1 MRRFSLCLLLAIFAL
16 LFGGARAASAHS
28 LQVEPVV
35 VAVRAQ
41 TSYLDVHLR
50 GNGEDIIQAVKV
62 RDSERVGLDNTEF
75 VPAVHRRLQD
85 YLNTH
90 LQLSQGGQRL
100 RGEITNLEYWRPDR
114 LDYTTSKF
122 DLTLHYPRDPKVAQ
136 APFRVTTRLF
146 DYLPN
151 ARTILSVGGVQKGM
165 TPGQTQEFDPQAVT
179 ANLLGNVRD
188 FAVWGAEHIF
198 TGPDHILFILA
209 LMLVSTSFK
218 SLVKTLSGFT
228 LAHSI
233 TLVLTTLGVVSP
245 PAKLVDVVVALSI
258 VYVGLEN
265 VFGKGFGH
273 RFWVASAFG
282 LIHGF
287 AFAGNLREIGLP
299 DEGVGWCLLSFN
311 LGVEIGQVIICAL
324 AYPLMARLRF
334 KMQENAR
341 LGGSSDWARAARMA
355 SWLVVAAGSFWLV
368 QRVLA

>member
-1 MRRFSLCLLLAIFAL
+1 MKRSLPGFLLTVFAL
-16 LFGGARAASAHS
+16 IVGGARPATAHT

-35 VAVRAQ
+35 VALRPQ
-41 TSYLDVHLR
+41 TSFLNVQLR

-62 RDSERVGLDNTEF
+62 RDSERIGQTDFT
-75 VPAVHRRLQD
+75 PAVIERLHA
-85 YLNTH
+85 YVNTH
-90 LQLSQGGQRL
+90 LQLAQGGQKL
-100 RGEITNLEYWRPDR
+100 HGEITHLSYWRPDP

-122 DLTLHYPRDPKVAQ
+122 DLTLRYNRDPKNADK
-136 APFRVTTRLF
+136 PFQVTTKLF

-151 ARTILSVGGVQKGM
+151 ARTILSVGGVQKAM
-165 TPGQTQEFDPQAVT
+165 SPGETQEYDPQAVT
-179 ANLLGNVRD
+179 ANLLGNVLD

-209 LMLVSTSFK
+209 LLLVSTSFK

-233 TLVLTTLGVVSP
+233 TLVLTTLGLLSP

-258 VYVGLEN
+258 VFVGLEN
-265 VFGKGFGH
+265 VFGKKFDH

-287 AFAGNLREIGLP
+287 AFAGNLRDIGLP
-299 DEGVGWCLLSFN
+299 DEGLGWCLLSFN

-324 AYPLMARLRF
+324 AYPIMVSFRR
-334 KMQENAR
+334 KMEDNER
-341 LGGSSDWARAARMA
+341 LGGTWGWPRAMRFA
-355 SWLVVAAGSFWLV
+355 SWLVVLAGSYWMIE
-368 QRVLA
+368 RISA